1 MLLLLA
7 ALLFCDDPQHAE
19 CVPLRESGRDWL
31 VRAQSYMTSD
41 PETVEELTADD
52 MTVLEGDLVLS
63 TDRNAVNN
71 RWPTSSIPYAIDA
84 TLEGRTNDIEAAM
97 AMVSEETCLTF
108 HLRTSEPD
116 YLLFQTSKGCASYVG
131 FIGGK
136 QPVFVGPQCRVGNII
151 HEILHAA
158 GFHHEHTRQD
168 REKFISIQTGNIMQG
183 MEKNFNKRSGATFE
197 LPYDI
202 TSILHYGSHFFSVNG
217 QPTIVPNESV
227 KGMGQR
233 RKMTPLD
240 VAKVRQL
247 YKCDPAEADGSR

>member
-1 MLLLLA
+1 MLLLLLA
-7 ALLFCDDPQHAE
+7 AVLLSDFPQHAE
-19 CVPLRESGRDWL
+19 CGPLREHGRDWL

-41 PETVEELTADD
+41 PETVEELTTED

-63 TDRNAVNN
+63 MDRNAVSN
-71 RWPTSSIPYAIDA
+71 RWPTSAIPYVIDA
-84 TLEGRTNDIEAAM
+84 SLEGRTNDIVAAM

-108 HLRTSEPD
+108 HLRTSELD
-116 YLLFQTSKGCASYVG
+116 FLLFQTSRGCASYVG

-136 QPVFVGPQCRVGNII
+136 QPVFVGPQCRVGNIV
-151 HEILHAA
+151 HEILHAV

-168 REKFISIQTGNIMQG
+168 REKFISIQAGNIMQG
-183 MEKNFNKRSGATFE
+183 MERNFKQRSGATFQ

-217 QPTIVPNESV
+217 EPTIVPNEAV

-233 RKMTPLD
+233 RRMTALD

-247 YKCDPAEADGSR
+247 YKCGE